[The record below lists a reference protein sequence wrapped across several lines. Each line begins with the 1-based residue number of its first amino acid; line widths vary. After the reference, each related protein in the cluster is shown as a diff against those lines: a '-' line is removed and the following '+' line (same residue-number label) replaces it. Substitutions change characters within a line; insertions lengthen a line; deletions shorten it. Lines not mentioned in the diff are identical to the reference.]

1 MEPGPAERLDWA
13 AQIQRGRAAE
23 FLFWPLSGFTI
34 AISEPTIKRLGTERV
49 MSRVGL
55 VVAAAAVIGV
65 SLGGCSGMPDW
76 MTPSM
81 PDWLSS
87 QPPGPQTQTL
97 QFQSDP
103 PGAEVRTVQGQTCFT
118 PCAIAVLSQPQA
130 VTISKEGF
138 VAQTIQVSVGPVPD
152 HSFWESAPPPVMVPN
167 PVQVVL
173 QAVPPPP
180 RRFIKHKPRHSVSR
194 TRTAAR
200 TPPPAGNNVFPDP
213 PPAQTSGSPFPPPP
227 AMQPAGSPFPPPPST
242 Q

>member
-1 MEPGPAERLDWA
+1 
-13 AQIQRGRAAE
+13 
-23 FLFWPLSGFTI
+23 
-34 AISEPTIKRLGTERV
+34 

-55 VVAAAAVIGV
+55 VAAVAAVVGV
-65 SLGGCSGMPDW
+65 SLAGCSGMPDW

-87 QPPGPQTQTL
+87 TPSGPQTQAL
-97 QFQSDP
+97 RFESDP
-103 PGAEVRTVQGQTCFT
+103 PGAEARTMQGQTCFT
-118 PCAIAVLSQPQA
+118 PCAIAVAVQPQA

-138 VAQTIQVSVGPVPD
+138 VPQTIQVSVGPVPD
-152 HSFWESAPPPVMVPN
+152 HSFWESAPPPTMVPN

-180 RRFIKHKPRHSVSR
+180 RPRGKPHHSVSR

-200 TPPPAGNNVFPDP
+200 APAANPNNAFPDP
-213 PPAQTSGSPFPPPP
+213 PAGQQQNPDSGLPPPP
-227 AMQPAGSPFPPPPST
+227 AMQPAGSPFPPPPGS